1 MYSCKRSSKFSTKI
15 HTVTLISWP
24 FSEQPKA
31 AEGKKSQNIENSW
44 TKKNNFLLNTPHV
57 YDIYDIYDIYHI

>member
-31 AEGKKSQNIENSW
+31 AEGKKSQNIE
-44 TKKNNFLLNTPHV
+44 KKTIF
-57 YDIYDIYDIYHI
+57 Y